1 MYKIGVIGL
10 GYIGLP
16 LAVEFGKYF
25 NVVGYD
31 KNETRIKDLK
41 RSIDYSNELS
51 SKYINSSKKLTFT
64 LNSNDLKRCNF
75 FIIAV
80 PTPIYSNKKPDL
92 RLIKEAIKI
101 VSKFLKKK
109 DFVIFES
116 TFYPGAT
123 EEYCVP
129 LLEKYSKLKLNKD
142 FFVGYCP
149 ERINPGDKKNSLTN
163 INKLVSGSNKY
174 SLKIIKNLYMQII
187 KAKVFDTSS
196 IKIAEAAKIIE
207 NTQRDVNIA
216 LMNEN

>member
-64 LNSNDLKRCNF
+64 LNSNDLKKCNF

-109 DFVIFES
+109 I
-116 TFYPGAT
+116 
-123 EEYCVP
+123 
-129 LLEKYSKLKLNKD
+129 LLYLNLL
-142 FFVGYCP
+142 FTLVQQ
-149 ERINPGDKKNSLTN
+149 KNTVYLYWKN
-163 INKLVSGSNKY
+163 ILS
-174 SLKIIKNLYMQII
+174 
-187 KAKVFDTSS
+187 
-196 IKIAEAAKIIE
+196 
-207 NTQRDVNIA
+207 
-216 LMNEN
+216 